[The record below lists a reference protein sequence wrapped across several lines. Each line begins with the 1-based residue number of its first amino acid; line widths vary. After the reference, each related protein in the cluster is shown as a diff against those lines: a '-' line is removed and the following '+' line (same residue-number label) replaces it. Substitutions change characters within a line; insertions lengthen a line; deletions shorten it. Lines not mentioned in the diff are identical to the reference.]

1 VSEPRY
7 GLLIESGGKY
17 PIDDFRRDVFVLV
30 VVSKPPIVREEL
42 ENDAGAIINN
52 LSECWNLDIGDDER
66 KVSIVG
72 VEVIEFVTRWRGRG
86 GWVDMVV
93 DYEENNNH
101 WSQSVSTHNDTQT
114 SSTWS
119 CVTITVGA

>member
-1 VSEPRY
+1 MSEPRY
-7 GLLIESGGKY
+7 ALLIESGGKY
-17 PIDDFRRDVFVLV
+17 PIDDFRRDVFVLI

-52 LSECWNLDIGDDER
+52 LSECWNLEIGEDER

-72 VEVIEFVTRWRGRG
+72 VEVIEVVTRWRGRG

-101 WSQSVSTHNDTQT
+101 WSQSVSTHNDT
-114 SSTWS
+114 
-119 CVTITVGA
+119 